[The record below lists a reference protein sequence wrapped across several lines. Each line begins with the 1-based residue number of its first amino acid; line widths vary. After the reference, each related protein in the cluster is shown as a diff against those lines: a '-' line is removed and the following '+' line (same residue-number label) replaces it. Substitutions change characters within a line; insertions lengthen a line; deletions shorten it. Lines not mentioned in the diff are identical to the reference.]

1 MIEDKLPTGDLEDEQ
16 EEDGNQYTNVLND
29 LRKENHNQTVPYYEK
44 KKQHELPKYEE
55 IDIDKIIRANQK
67 IVAFVG
73 TSKNGTSFLLNN
85 IAEILSTNNVNT
97 AIEDLTQIALKQ
109 MAKIDK
115 KTDEIYDLF
124 YTPLALRQDR
134 SDASKVALLDSQ
146 RIKVEMIN
154 ALAGLASAKAKL
166 EMAKQ
171 KQIAGNTGIY
181 VNTQSGSEV
190 GISLSNLWKNLP
202 EE

>member
-1 MIEDKLPTGDLEDEQ
+1 MKTKVLFVKNIDEQ
-16 EEDGNQYTNVLND
+16 IT
-29 LRKENHNQTVPYYEK
+29 
-44 KKQHELPKYEE
+44 
-55 IDIDKIIRANQK
+55 RANIASKETGAVSRIK
-67 IVAFVG
+67 IH
-73 TSKNGTSFLLNN
+73 S
-85 IAEILSTNNVNT
+85 
-97 AIEDLTQIALKQ
+97 IEDLTQIALKQ

-171 KQIAGNTGIY
+171 KQITGNTGIY